1 MTEESCTCSCCCDG
15 GTNEY
20 DLKIAILQAA
30 MELVLKQGTEGED
43 ALAIDRRYATSTISA
58 LKRAF
63 KIE

>member
-1 MTEESCTCSCCCDG
+1 MTEEGCNCTCCCDS

-30 MELVLKQGTEGED
+30 MDLVLKQGVEGED
-43 ALAIDRRYATSTISA
+43 AVAIERRYATSTISA